1 MRRSRGG
8 NGRFTSNIWPGYV
21 DAVTTLLMVI
31 MFALTIAM
39 VVQAVLRERIDNQ
52 DTELDEMTLRIGQIS
67 DALNASQQREADLG
81 DDLSTERD
89 RVSAAAHALAQARQE
104 IDQQT
109 ESARLD
115 AARREALEALIA
127 DLRQS
132 GEQSQQELDQTREQ
146 LSQAETARLADAAA
160 ALALRQRLEG
170 ARAELTAMTLNL
182 EAARQEAEETLTLL
196 AAANVAKHALQ
207 TEHDQQLSERDRQA
221 ALLAVAQDQ
230 LRLQQTQADEDQRQ
244 VAVLSHQVSQLVAQ
258 IGSLQAALNLTDT
271 QQLAADMKVED
282 LGRQLNA
289 ALLLAAEE
297 ERKRVTLEREAREKA
312 EAEAL
317 DLTRYRSEFFGRI
330 SQILEGRDGVQVV
343 GDRFVFSSEV
353 LFDTGEATLSD
364 AGLDQIKQV
373 TGMLAEISDQIP
385 DEISWMI
392 RVDGH
397 TDSQP
402 LSGRG
407 RYRDNWELSQ
417 ARALAVVRYMVD
429 ELGFPAQRVAATGLA
444 DTRPVNTQDSD
455 EARAMNR
462 RIELKLT
469 EG

>member
-132 GEQSQQELDQTREQ
+132 GEQNQQELDQTREQ

-170 ARAELTAMTLNL
+170 SRAELTAMTLNL

-207 TEHDQQLSERDRQA
+207 AEHDQQISERDRQA

-364 AGLDQIKQV
+364 AGLDQIRQV

>member
-109 ESARLD
+109 ETARLD

-146 LSQAETARLADAAA
+146 LSQTETARLADAAA

-170 ARAELTAMTLNL
+170 SRAELTAMTLNL

-207 TEHDQQLSERDRQA
+207 TEHDQQISERDRQA
-221 ALLAVAQDQ
+221 ALLSVAQDQ